1 MDIQMPYM
9 DGLTATREIR
19 KKPEYAQLPILAMTA
34 HAMKGEREKSLDAGM
49 NDHITKPID
58 PMLLYAA
65 ICKFTGRTPKIEEPK
80 PEIETTKAQVNAI
93 QIEGIN
99 TESGMYRSG
108 GSSKVYFKLLSS
120 FARKYADLGTQI
132 DQLLNADKA
141 EEFAALM
148 HTYAGVAGNMGAE
161 QLYERS
167 VLLSQQA
174 KKAATEHGSLSAL
187 PLADEVNSLI
197 EESNRVVASIHRAI
211 PATEVNEEVNLA
223 EQSAEEAQEKI
234 GRLTD
239 LIRDN
244 NPEAVSYAS
253 QLIAA
258 YKFSEVQHKAILDA
272 SQQLEQFEFDEALNR
287 LNAIQHAS

>member
-1 MDIQMPYM
+1 
-9 DGLTATREIR
+9 
-19 KKPEYAQLPILAMTA
+19 
-34 HAMKGEREKSLDAGM
+34 
-49 NDHITKPID
+49 
-58 PMLLYAA
+58 
-65 ICKFTGRTPKIEEPK
+65 
-80 PEIETTKAQVNAI
+80 
-93 QIEGIN
+93 
-99 TESGMYRSG
+99 
-108 GSSKVYFKLLSS
+108 
-120 FARKYADLGTQI
+120 
-132 DQLLNADKA
+132 
-141 EEFAALM
+141 
-148 HTYAGVAGNMGAE
+148 
-161 QLYERS
+161 
-167 VLLSQQA
+167 LLSQQA
-174 KKAATEHGSLSAL
+174 KKAATERGSLSEL

-197 EESNRVVASIHRAI
+197 DESNRVVAAIHRAI